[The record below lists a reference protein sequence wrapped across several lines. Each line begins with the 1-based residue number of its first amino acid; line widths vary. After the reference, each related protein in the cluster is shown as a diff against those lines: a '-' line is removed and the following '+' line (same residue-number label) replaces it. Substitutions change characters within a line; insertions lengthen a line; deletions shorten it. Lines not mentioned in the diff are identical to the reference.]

1 MSTSILPPTSHSGSH
16 SGPASPLA
24 PEPGT
29 SPGPGLATRS
39 RAAAAL
45 SCVAA
50 LVHLVVAPEHFAE
63 WAPAGVFFVVVAAGQ
78 LWLGRAAWRGLG
90 ARLVPAAVLLTAG
103 LVALY
108 VVSRTI
114 GLPFHADTASQG
126 LGLGGSHHGGSQVP
140 GGHGNG
146 MPIMPG
152 SGAEAAVE
160 TVGALDL
167 VCVVA
172 ELGALALLV
181 GMLPA
186 RQRRS
191 VGNLLLAVG
200 VCGWVVWGLVRF
212 T

>member
-1 MSTSILPPTSHSGSH
+1 MSTTALPSSSSPGTDTAADALST
-16 SGPASPLA
+16 GPALA
-24 PEPGT
+24 AP
-29 SPGPGLATRS
+29 A
-39 RAAAAL
+39 RAAGAL
-45 SCVAA
+45 SCIAA
-50 LVHLVVAPEHFAE
+50 LVHLAVAPEHFAE
-63 WAPAGVFFVVVAAGQ
+63 WAPAGVFLIVVAAGQ
-78 LWLGRAAWRGLG
+78 LWLAQALWRGLS

-103 LVALY
+103 LVGLY
-108 VVSRTI
+108 VASRTI
-114 GLPFHADTASQG
+114 GLPVHPDTAGQG
-126 LGLGGSHHGGSQVP
+126 LGLGGSHHGGSEVP

-146 MPIMPG
+146 MPIVPG

-160 TVGALDL
+160 TVGTLDL

-181 GMLPA
+181 GMLPT

-200 VCGWVVWGLVRF
+200 LCGWVVWGLVRF

>member
-1 MSTSILPPTSHSGSH
+1 MTLPPDSHAGS
-16 SGPASPLA
+16 S
-24 PEPGT
+24 PGT
-29 SPGPGLATRS
+29 GPDAGTAPATGRVLATAP

-45 SCVAA
+45 VCVAG
-50 LVHLVVAPEHFAE
+50 LVHLVVAPDHFDE
-63 WAPAGVFFVVVAAGQ
+63 WAPAGLFFIAVAAGQ
-78 LWLGRAAWRGLG
+78 LWLAQALSRGLS
-90 ARLVPAAVLLTAG
+90 ARLVPAAVLLTSG

-114 GLPFHADTASQG
+114 GLPFHADGAG

-140 GGHGNG
+140 GGQGNG
-146 MPIMPG
+146 MPIIPG
-152 SGAEAAVE
+152 SGAEATIE

-181 GMLPA
+181 GMLPP

-200 VCGWVVWGLVRF
+200 ICGWVVWGLVRF

>member
-1 MSTSILPPTSHSGSH
+1 MSTTIVPSDSHPGSQPVTA
-16 SGPASPLA
+16 PAPGASADPVLA
-24 PEPGT
+24 
-29 SPGPGLATRS
+29 AQS
-39 RAAAAL
+39 RAAAGL

-50 LVHLVVAPEHFAE
+50 LVHLAVAPEHFAE
-63 WAPAGVFFVVVAAGQ
+63 WAPAGLFLIVVAAGQ
-78 LWLGRAAWRGLG
+78 LWLARALWRGLG
-90 ARLVPAAVLLTAG
+90 ARLVPAAVLLTSG

-114 GLPFHADTASQG
+114 GLPFHPDAVDQG

-140 GGHGNG
+140 GGRGNG
-146 MPIMPG
+146 MPVIPG
-152 SGAEAAVE
+152 TGADAAVE
-160 TVGALDL
+160 SVGALDL

-186 RQRRS
+186 GQRRS